1 MRVGATLWPVLGL
14 VIGHGTETGVG
25 NCNITRNSSN
35 GKMGSN
41 SINGYRGS
49 NNSRSNKTHAASDNA
64 SPPPSIVAAPVGG
77 RLEHIAHAG
86 LLSWHR
92 IPKNNP
98 FCWWDLLQQIVC
110 FCLGKLVI
118 VGCSLGGGWWLF
130 SFS

>member
-1 MRVGATLWPVLGL
+1 MAGATYGPGDWRRAGMRVGATLWPVLGL
-14 VIGHGTETGVG
+14 VIGHGAETGVG

-49 NNSRSNKTHAASDNA
+49 NNSRSNKTHAAPDNA
-64 SPPPSIVAAPVGG
+64 SPPPSIVAVPVGG

-98 FCWWDLLQQIVC
+98 FCLC
-110 FCLGKLVI
+110 F
-118 VGCSLGGGWWLF
+118 LF
-130 SFS
+130 CKRSCVVVWES